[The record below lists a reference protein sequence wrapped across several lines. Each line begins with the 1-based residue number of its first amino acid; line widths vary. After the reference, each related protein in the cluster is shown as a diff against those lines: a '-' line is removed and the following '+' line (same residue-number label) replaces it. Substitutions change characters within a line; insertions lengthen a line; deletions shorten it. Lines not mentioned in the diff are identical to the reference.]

1 MTPRAIRAGRES
13 SGTAGRHRGPT
24 IGVRVALECWSTPQ
38 AMEPGASPLGELV
51 YPAGPLPERESP
63 WRAGRPRR
71 TSDPGLSRPGQLVDT
86 VGPGPRARVT
96 WDSLSTLRAIGP
108 EPESPGKAGLPHGP
122 SDLSASCPVQLVDI
136 AGLRHGPETP
146 GRAVRHRRHWNTAP
160 APTRY
165 VVEPASHW
173 SQERVLRDHWLTL
186 QALGPKPDRP
196 GERVNPAG
204 PRNGARITKECWSTP
219 QALGRERES
228 PRRSGGP
235 ASTQPKPESP
245 GGTGQTRGP
254 SDPSASCPGVLVDP
268 VGPRNRARVARES
281 WWTTRDLGQ

>member
-51 YPAGPLPERESP
+51 SPAGPLPERESP

-96 WDSLSTLRAIGP
+96 WFFFTAPATTEPYTLSPREARLISW
-108 EPESPGKAGLPHGP
+108 SPYW
-122 SDLSASCPVQLVDI
+122 SASCPVQLVDI

-160 APTRY
+160 GPTRH
-165 VVEPASHW
+165 VVEPAGYR
-173 SQERVLRDHWLTL
+173 SQARVLW
-186 QALGPKPDRP
+186 
-196 GERVNPAG
+196 
-204 PRNGARITKECWSTP
+204 
-219 QALGRERES
+219 
-228 PRRSGGP
+228 
-235 ASTQPKPESP
+235 
-245 GGTGQTRGP
+245 
-254 SDPSASCPGVLVDP
+254 
-268 VGPRNRARVARES
+268 ES
-281 WWTTRDLGQ
+281 W